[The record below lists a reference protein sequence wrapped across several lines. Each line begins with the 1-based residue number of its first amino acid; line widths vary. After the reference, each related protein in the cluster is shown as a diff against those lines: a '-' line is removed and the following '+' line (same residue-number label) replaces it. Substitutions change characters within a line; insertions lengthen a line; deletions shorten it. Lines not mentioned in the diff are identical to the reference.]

1 MQLKI
6 YKLSEL
12 AELEWIHYKTALQR
26 AKNGKYISVSFY
38 SSAVGKET
46 SRYLC
51 KADSDIILAAF
62 NQLEA
67 KNEDTRSDSSFSELS
82 KKKTK
87 PWKRSLWLL
96 KKHRKNTDSTPETR

>member
-12 AELEWIHYKTALQR
+12 AKLEGIHYKTALQR
-26 AKNGKYISVSFY
+26 AKSEKYIQVSFY

-67 KNEDTRSDSSFSELS
+67 KKDEKWTPQGSWPICSE
-82 KKKTK
+82 
-87 PWKRSLWLL
+87 PPRKRKL
-96 KKHRKNTDSTPETR
+96 KKNSQEIS

>member
-12 AELEWIHYKTALQR
+12 AKLEWIHYKTALQR
-26 AKNGKYISVSFY
+26 AKNGKYIPVSFY

-62 NQLEA
+62 NQKA
-67 KNEDTRSDSSFSELS
+67 KEDEKWTSQGSWPIHSEPPRKGKLKKNS
-82 KKKTK
+82 KKV
-87 PWKRSLWLL
+87 S
-96 KKHRKNTDSTPETR
+96 

>member
-12 AELEWIHYKTALQR
+12 AKLEDIHYKTALQR
-26 AKNGKYISVSFY
+26 AKNGKYIQVSFY

-62 NQLEA
+62 NELEA
-67 KNEDTRSDSSFSELS
+67 KKDEDRTSQGS
-82 KKKTK
+82 
-87 PWKRSLWLL
+87 
-96 KKHRKNTDSTPETR
+96 

>member
-12 AELEWIHYKTALQR
+12 AKLEDIHYKTALQR
-26 AKNGKYISVSFY
+26 AKNGKYIQVSFY

-51 KADSDIILAAF
+51 KSDSDIILAAF
-62 NQLEA
+62 NELKA
-67 KNEDTRSDSSFSELS
+67 KKDENWTTKSSWPIYSEPPRKRKLKKNS
-82 KKKTK
+82 KKV
-87 PWKRSLWLL
+87 S
-96 KKHRKNTDSTPETR
+96 

>member
-12 AELEWIHYKTALQR
+12 AKLEGIHYKTALQR
-26 AKNGKYISVSFY
+26 AKSEKYIQVSFY

-62 NQLEA
+62 NSLEA
-67 KNEDTRSDSSFSELS
+67 NKDENWATKSSWLIHNESPRKRKFKKNS
-82 KKKTK
+82 KKV
-87 PWKRSLWLL
+87 L
-96 KKHRKNTDSTPETR
+96 

>member
-12 AELEWIHYKTALQR
+12 AKLEDIHYKTALQR
-26 AKNGKYISVSFY
+26 AKNGKYIQVSFY

-62 NQLEA
+62 NELEA
-67 KNEDTRSDSSFSELS
+67 KKDEDRTSQGSWPIHNEPPRKRKLKKNS
-82 KKKTK
+82 KKV
-87 PWKRSLWLL
+87 S
-96 KKHRKNTDSTPETR
+96 

>member
-12 AELEWIHYKTALQR
+12 AKLEDIHYKTALQR
-26 AKNGKYISVSFY
+26 AKNGKYIQVSFY

-46 SRYLC
+46 SRSLC
-51 KADSDIILAAF
+51 KPDSDIILAAF

-67 KNEDTRSDSSFSELS
+67 KKDEDRTSQGSWPIHNEPPR
-82 KKKTK
+82 
-87 PWKRSLWLL
+87 KRKL
-96 KKHRKNTDSTPETR
+96 KKDNKEVS

>member
-12 AELEWIHYKTALQR
+12 AKLEGIHYKTALQR
-26 AKNGKYISVSFY
+26 AKSKKYIQVSFY

-46 SRYLC
+46 SRYLS

-67 KNEDTRSDSSFSELS
+67 KKDEDRTSQGSWPIHNEPPR
-82 KKKTK
+82 
-87 PWKRSLWLL
+87 KRKL
-96 KKHRKNTDSTPETR
+96 KKDNKKVS

>member
-12 AELEWIHYKTALQR
+12 AKLEGIHYKTALQR
-26 AKNGKYISVSFY
+26 AKAEKYIQVSFY

-82 KKKTK
+82 KEKTK